1 MASFWWCSLRPSSAC
16 RHKDTGY
23 KHTGKGVEKDTGY
36 KHTGKDTGA
45 LILWLAL
52 SLITQVRYNL
62 TISATP
68 SAYCVTHVVLY
79 SCFNTCIAINRQIS
93 KNDHKFCQELPPK
106 YFLRSLSKDY
116 CIVIV
121 LVMLNNSYI
130 SLCAPD
136 TRRAG
141 PRYSPWRRLG
151 RCGAAVGRAGLPARC
166 HGNRAR
172 PAPAPRSYW
181 LRCVDVTLGARFSSL
196 PLRCAAACGRFP
208 GQPPGRPGAILVRPE
223 GGAPQEE
230 GGAGV
235 PCGAVL
241 LFCVF

>member
-1 MASFWWCSLRPSSAC
+1 MASAESYHASSIQFNNFSNPFSLLRYAC
-16 RHKDTGY
+16 CTLFLFQY
-23 KHTGKGVEKDTGY
+23 M
-36 KHTGKDTGA
+36 
-45 LILWLAL
+45 
-52 SLITQVRYNL
+52 
-62 TISATP
+62 
-68 SAYCVTHVVLY
+68 Y
-79 SCFNTCIAINRQIS
+79 SDKQTN

-106 YFLRSLSKDY
+106 YFLLSLSKDY
-116 CIVIV
+116 CTAIV

-130 SLCAPD
+130 SLCDPD

-223 GGAPQEE
+223 GGAPQE
-230 GGAGV
+230 GGGRV
-235 PCGAVL
+235 FLVVL
-241 LFCVF
+241 FYCFVFFNAIWK